1 MKIRCVQCGKVFEL
15 SQNEIDFYYSKG
27 LDLPKRCKS
36 CRDKNSGKYI
46 VTYSE
51 KHSINLFFF
60 VIFSALAVT
69 VAYFD
74 FASHTFTGALPVI
87 VMSASALISLIF
99 LCCFKTYKRYDVSF
113 SNKYKFNFY
122 DAENLINHFY
132 KHKDDV
138 ACRDEIG
145 RAHV

>member
-1 MKIRCVQCGKVFEL
+1 MKIRCVQCGREFEL

-51 KHSINLFFF
+51 KHNINLFFF
-60 VIFSALAVT
+60 AIFLAFAAA

-74 FASHTFTGALPVI
+74 FADDDMLTAAERQTLAKEMILEAYRVI
-87 VMSASALISLIF
+87 DF
-99 LCCFKTYKRYDVSF
+99 R
-113 SNKYKFNFY
+113 
-122 DAENLINHFY
+122 
-132 KHKDDV
+132 
-138 ACRDEIG
+138 
-145 RAHV
+145 

>member
-1 MKIRCVQCGKVFEL
+1 MKIRCVQCGREFEL

-51 KHSINLFFF
+51 KHNINLFFF
-60 VIFSALAVT
+60 VIFFALAVA

-74 FASHTFTGALPVI
+74 FAAHTFTGVWPI
-87 VMSASALISLIF
+87 IIMSASALISIIF
-99 LCCFKTYKRYDVSF
+99 LCCVLYWRDVFCKKYFFQSDDCRY
-113 SNKYKFNFY
+113 
-122 DAENLINHFY
+122 HFGY
-132 KHKDDV
+132 
-138 ACRDEIG
+138 ALCQ
-145 RAHV
+145 

>member
-1 MKIRCVQCGKVFEL
+1 MKIRCVQCGREFEL

-51 KHSINLFFF
+51 KHSVNLFFF
-60 VIFSALAVT
+60 VIFLALAVA

-74 FASHTFTGALPVI
+74 FAAHTFTGVWPI
-87 VMSASALISLIF
+87 IIMSASALISIIANGDTVYYNK
-99 LCCFKTYKRYDVSF
+99 KTEDYVVLARAGYIRSYYKASY
-113 SNKYKFNFY
+113 
-122 DAENLINHFY
+122 NHY
-132 KHKDDV
+132 LKQ
-138 ACRDEIG
+138 
-145 RAHV
+145 